1 MKWKKLLCLAA
12 AALMLVGIF
21 GGCGKKN
28 DSSSGG
34 DSSYTASADEGIFS
48 KEKVNWYDD
57 AGDVRY
63 KIVRPEG
70 DDSKLTA
77 ISTYL
82 FKQVKTE
89 LGNLK
94 NIMDSEDGTDAYE
107 ILVGDTNREETA
119 KAKTYL
125 KNKTGRRYDDYII
138 ATIGKK
144 IVIYSQSVDKLQTAA
159 EYFAANFLK
168 KEGIDGGIEYVC
180 EAAGEY
186 TEATVNGT
194 LAGLFTIVRPSYNF
208 SYLAQ
213 AEINNMVDELL
224 KVSGYKLEVKKDG
237 DFAESEYEIVVGDT
251 NRGDTAATTNPDEYI
266 IKINGKKIYLNGGSP
281 HAVAMAV
288 SEFAKLIEK
297 GNVED
302 SMSVTGSYSTTISG
316 YDLSKTYTLQWYD
329 DFNGS
334 EVDSTKWYIMEGGEF
349 GRMGKNGKFSGMA
362 KENVFLKEGMLYII
376 GTESDT
382 DYRGGTVSTNGKMRY
397 QYGYMEKSSL
407 VPDGDGF
414 WSLLWLCGKSGYMY
428 MSPEI
433 DVNECFGNASITAAN
448 CHAWPTNLGSSMGL
462 EHTSLD
468 GKYSNEKKFICP
480 DGKKLSD
487 EFHTYGFLWTDEA
500 MTFMIDG
507 DVFFSYQ
514 TNTTEADIDAFVNS
528 SMYAML
534 SYSVGRDNNSLD
546 ISNCTPDEWQNT
558 NKFITDW
565 IYLYRLQ
572 DGKGNLTLN

>member
-48 KEKVNWYDD
+48 REKVNWYDD

-77 ISTYL
+77 VSAYL

-119 KAKTYL
+119 KAKAYL
-125 KNKTGRRYDDYII
+125 MDKTGGRYDDYII

-159 EYFAANFLK
+159 EYFIANFLK

-180 EAAGEY
+180 KAEGDFVESA
-186 TEATVNGT
+186 VNGAP
-194 LAGLFTIVRPSYNF
+194 AGLFTIVRPSYNF

-213 AEINNMVDELL
+213 TEINNMVDELL
-224 KVSGYKLEVKKDG
+224 KVSGYKLAVKKDG

-266 IKINGKKIYLNGGSP
+266 IKITGKKIYLNGGSP
-281 HAVAMAV
+281 HAVALSV

-302 SMSVTGSYSTTISG
+302 TMSVTGSYSTTISG
-316 YDLSKTYTLQWYD
+316 YDLSKTYTPQWYD
-329 DFNGS
+329 DFNGN
-334 EVDSTKWYIMEGGEF
+334 EVDNTKWYIMEGGEF

-362 KENVFLKEGMLYII
+362 KENVFLKEGMLYI
-376 GTESDT
+376 TEAERSAQTAKCAISTDT
-382 DYRGGTVSTNGKMRY
+382 WKKAR
-397 QYGYMEKSSL
+397 
-407 VPDGDGF
+407 
-414 WSLLWLCGKSGYMY
+414 LCPTAMASGR
-428 MSPEI
+428 
-433 DVNECFGNASITAAN
+433 CFGFAASPALCI
-448 CHAWPTNLGSSMGL
+448 
-462 EHTSLD
+462 
-468 GKYSNEKKFICP
+468 
-480 DGKKLSD
+480 
-487 EFHTYGFLWTDEA
+487 
-500 MTFMIDG
+500 
-507 DVFFSYQ
+507 
-514 TNTTEADIDAFVNS
+514 
-528 SMYAML
+528 
-534 SYSVGRDNNSLD
+534 
-546 ISNCTPDEWQNT
+546 
-558 NKFITDW
+558 
-565 IYLYRLQ
+565 
-572 DGKGNLTLN
+572 